1 MHKFFKIF
9 LILVVVTGCSNSDSK
24 KIDIPYSSEVEDL
37 ILHSEEFEQ
46 KVLSYD
52 TPGGLI
58 HFAIGFGIANSIM
71 VEGNGGNIIIDA
83 ADSMYEAEKVYNLF
97 KQKNS
102 NPIKAII
109 YTHNHGDHTFGT
121 QYYLNIQEERPQII
135 AHEDTDFYV
144 QRIMGILNPIIAA
157 RSTRMFGT
165 TLPLSLIH
173 I

>member
-83 ADSMYEAEKVYNLF
+83 ADSMYGRKRSITYSNKKIQIQLKRLF
-97 KQKNS
+97 TL
-102 NPIKAII
+102 ITMEII
-109 YTHNHGDHTFGT
+109 LLEHNIILIFKKKGHKLLLMKILTF
-121 QYYLNIQEERPQII
+121 
-135 AHEDTDFYV
+135 
-144 QRIMGILNPIIAA
+144 
-157 RSTRMFGT
+157 MFKE
-165 TLPLSLIH
+165 
-173 I
+173 

>member
-9 LILVVVTGCSNSDSK
+9 LILVVITGCSNSDSK
-24 KIDIPYSSEVEDL
+24 KIDIPYSSGVEDL
-37 ILHSEEFEQ
+37 ISHSEEFEQ

-109 YTHNHGDHTFGT
+109 
-121 QYYLNIQEERPQII
+121 
-135 AHEDTDFYV
+135 
-144 QRIMGILNPIIAA
+144 
-157 RSTRMFGT
+157 
-165 TLPLSLIH
+165 
-173 I
+173 